1 MELLLRGGESF
12 PEQGLDGIR
21 CVIEQEGQ
29 FLQFRSAE
37 ITKHV
42 VSGVHPAGRPSHP
55 YPDPQVVFGAQGL
68 GDVPQPIVAALAA
81 TELELDRVEGDVD
94 LIVDSHD
101 MVRGDAVKVGQGRDR
116 AAGDVHVAH
125 RLGQDYP
132 GAADSQPPLKDLGPG
147 VVGLEACADPGGELV
162 KDVQRDP
169 VKQIIEHID
178 LLTVRQGEK
187 VTVDVPVHVEG
198 ETAPGTVH
206 NLELTVVSLE
216 AEATHLPESV
226 VVSIEGRGAG
236 EHIHASDLVL
246 PKGSALLT
254 DAEALVVNI
263 SEATVTEEET
273 EAAEAA
279 EAAEEAPAA
288 EEAAA
293 E

>member
-1 MELLLRGGESF
+1 MS
-12 PEQGLDGIR
+12 EQ
-21 CVIEQEGQ
+21 
-29 FLQFRSAE
+29 
-37 ITKHV
+37 K
-42 VSGVHPAGRPSHP
+42 
-55 YPDPQVVFGAQGL
+55 
-68 GDVPQPIVAALAA
+68 LAA
-81 TELELDRVEGDVD
+81 ELRTEFGKGYARRARMNNLIPAVIYGHGAEPIHVTLPAKATTLAVRTANALLSLDINGEGH
-94 LIVDSHD
+94 L
-101 MVRGDAVKVGQGRDR
+101 A
-116 AAGDVHVAH
+116 
-125 RLGQDYP
+125 
-132 GAADSQPPLKDLGPG
+132 
-147 VVGLEACADPGGELV
+147 LV

-254 DAEALVVNI
+254 DPEALVVNI
-263 SEATVTEEET
+263 SEAIEIAEEAET
-273 EAAEAA
+273 EAGEAA
-279 EAAEEAPAA
+279 AEAPAA